1 MNKLKQIEVI
11 KLFPKKAK
19 RMMLF
24 NFLVNLHPEWNR
36 LKIKEYVDNKMN

>member
-19 RMMLF
+19 RMTLF
-24 NFLVNLHPEWNR
+24 NWIVNLHPEWNR
-36 LKIKEYVDNKMN
+36 KLIMKNIKQKSN